1 MRHAG
6 MGVFPLKITKAFEDV
21 SKALRWWLPGQD
33 SNLRPA
39 G

>member
-1 MRHAG
+1 MVLNRTVA
-6 MGVFPLKITKAFEDV
+6 E
-21 SKALRWWLPGQD
+21 ALAKGLEVVQIKGWLPGQD